1 MKKEIIKDPVKE
13 MDELSLKLKEKEKE
27 KPTKKQQVTIKDLLK
42 EKFIKY

>member
-13 MDELSLKLKEKEKE
+13 MDELSAKLKNEKEKST
-27 KPTKKQQVTIKDLLK
+27 KADKTKKQQMTIK